1 MADGSGSG
9 SLGALTIGGIAGTAV
24 VLGGVVLFQLGV
36 FSPGGPEAVNTPPQQ
51 AEGSGGSADFDGEGE
66 ESGQPLQNR
75 QAAEQA
81 EAKMAEAEQA
91 EAEQPGAEAD
101 AAQVE
106 QSAPAAAAPDPAAG
120 TAGQEPA
127 DAPADAAA
135 GGADTA
141 AETGAGPEDSAVT
154 LSEERVNAP
163 PDAADAEPGERTL
176 LAQPEAAQP
185 DSGPAAADP
194 EAQQQEEPD
203 FVLQAP
209 QLDLVRIDRDG
220 SAVIAGRAQG
230 GVQLS
235 VMLDGTLL
243 EQLEVPAGG
252 DFVALASIAPSS
264 APQVISLLA
273 EHQGQRMASEASFI
287 VAPVGPLAQAPDE
300 AGAPQPADLAVAG
313 AQPAG
318 SAEQTAAAASQPGGS
333 APAGAVGTGAAAEGD
348 AAGAAGPDAVAAAPA
363 ETVSEQE
370 GRASAA
376 ADAPEPPRTPEPPAA
391 AGPAPSLPEGQA
403 VAVLRADRSGIE
415 VVQPAIPADPELSDE
430 VALDAISY
438 NGTGGVELSGRA
450 RPQSR
455 VRVYVDNRPVAEL
468 ETAGDGR
475 WSGRLE
481 DVAPGIY
488 TLRLDEIEAASGS
501 VVSRLETPFKRE
513 APDTLPQ
520 PGADAAPDQPAPL
533 VRAVTVQKGDTLW
546 AISQQKYGSGFLYVR
561 LFEANR
567 DAIRN
572 PDLIYPGQVFE
583 IPE

>member
-91 EAEQPGAEAD
+91 EVEQPGAEAD

-141 AETGAGPEDSAVT
+141 AETGSEPEDSAVT
-154 LSEERVNAP
+154 FSEENINTP
-163 PDAADAEPGERTL
+163 PAAADAEPGDSTL

-203 FVLQAP
+203 FVLQVP

-300 AGAPQPADLAVAG
+300 AGAPQPADQA
-313 AQPAG
+313 
-318 SAEQTAAAASQPGGS
+318 AAAASQPAGS
-333 APAGAVGTGAAAEGD
+333 APAGAVGTGAAAESD

-370 GRASAA
+370 GEAPAA

-520 PGADAAPDQPAPL
+520 PGTDAAPDQPAPL